1 MSRRKTSFSAHL
13 PDFWLWPL
21 EEVVIVVPFRAES
34 SDLTYRWHFCQWR
47 VSVGSATHC
56 SQRHLQRWRALARSL
71 APVAINMGE
80 YLECSL
86 TPQSSKSRLAPRI
99 LPDLQNQIQVTLT
112 FGVASGPVIEKVVG
126 HCRDIHVTSR
136 TSCPTGHHCSQK
148 NSHLSKTVENFLSQ

>member
-1 MSRRKTSFSAHL
+1 MSHFGLSPLTSPIAGTFASGGC
-13 PDFWLWPL
+13 LW
-21 EEVVIVVPFRAES
+21 EVLLTAGRGIS
-34 SDLTYRWHFCQWR
+34 SDGVRL
-47 VSVGSATHC
+47 
-56 SQRHLQRWRALARSL
+56 LARSH